1 MIFFWSSYLF
11 LSCLLSLLLSL
22 LVKNRFFKVIVFCFS
37 LALMTTVWFKSPGEN
52 LIAPIISIFILEH
65 TILENNGVERI
76 LRPLGFVSFFLS
88 MIALFIWKRR
98 SKN

>member
-1 MIFFWSSYLF
+1 MIFFWSSYLL

-22 LVKNRFFKVIVFCFS
+22 LVKNRFFKVVVFCFS

-52 LIAPIISIFILEH
+52 VIAPIISIFLLEY
-65 TILENNGVERI
+65 TILENNGIERI
-76 LRPLGFVSFFLS
+76 LRPLGFVSFFLTV
-88 MIALFIWKRR
+88 IALFIWKRK

>member
-22 LVKNRFFKVIVFCFS
+22 LVKNRFFKVVVFCFS
-37 LALMTTVWFKSPGEN
+37 LALMTTVWFKSPGESV
-52 LIAPIISIFILEH
+52 IVPIISIFLLEY
-65 TILENNGVERI
+65 TILENNGIERI
-76 LRPLGFVSFFLS
+76 LRPLGFVSFFLT
-88 MIALFIWKRR
+88 MTVLFIWKRK

>member
-1 MIFFWSSYLF
+1 M
-11 LSCLLSLLLSL
+11 
-22 LVKNRFFKVIVFCFS
+22 
-37 LALMTTVWFKSPGEN
+37 ATVWFKSPGEN
-52 LIAPIISIFILEH
+52 IIAPIISIFLLEH

>member
-22 LVKNRFFKVIVFCFS
+22 LVKNRFFKVVVFCFS
-37 LALMTTVWFKSPGEN
+37 LALMTTVWFKSPGESV
-52 LIAPIISIFILEH
+52 IAPIISIFLLEY
-65 TILENNGVERI
+65 TIIENNGIERI
-76 LRPLGFVSFFLS
+76 LRPLGFVSFFLT
-88 MIALFIWKRR
+88 MTALFIWKRK

>member
-1 MIFFWSSYLF
+1 
-11 LSCLLSLLLSL
+11 
-22 LVKNRFFKVIVFCFS
+22 
-37 LALMTTVWFKSPGEN
+37 MTTVWFKSPGESI
-52 LIAPIISIFILEH
+52 IAPIISIFLLES
-65 TILENNGVERI
+65 TILENNGAGRI